1 MIKILQVRN
10 IDSFVES
17 RRQKTSEKDRKT
29 VQSILN
35 DVRKNG
41 DSAVKKYERKFNG
54 KSTSQLRVSAKE
66 IKEALSK
73 ISLEESPA
81 LYDMKREILD
91 YSSELMQDLRIRVKK
106 HDKYKEGFLIVCRWI
121 DRNSKYEKGISF
133 IDGEQVQVPQRLEKR
148 LRAKG
153 LIFGGRGSRIE
164 LSDLKRSFVP
174 IPSVGCYIPG
184 GQARYPSSVVMSV
197 VPAAVAGVKRIVVVS
212 PPGRNG
218 KIDPLTIAAAKRCGA
233 TEIYKVG
240 GAQAIGALAYG
251 TKTIPKVD
259 KIIGPGGKFVSVAK
273 SLVSDQTAI
282 DMVAGPT
289 ELGIIADAS
298 SDPELVALDLISQ
311 AEHSKDT
318 MCFVITQSK
327 TMANQIQKSIEKL
340 IPGTER
346 SSIIK
351 ESISKNG
358 FIAVCKN
365 ENEMVELANK
375 IAPEHLELMVKNAK
389 SLSQKITGA
398 GLLLIG
404 KNTPSAASD
413 YLLGTNHILPTNG
426 FGRTRGGLSV
436 LDFLKLQTVV
446 ESEKSALRKISK
458 SLKALTDAEGFPNHF
473 RAVERR
479 LD

>member
-1 MIKILQVRN
+1 LIKILQDRT

-17 RRQKTSEKDRKT
+17 SRQKTSEKDRKT

-54 KSTSQLRVSAKE
+54 RKTSQLRVSAKE
-66 IKEALSK
+66 IKEAQSK
-73 ISLEESPA
+73 ISREEVTALQTMSARLSNSSP
-81 LYDMKREILD
+81 KI
-91 YSSELMQDLRIRVKK
+91 QI
-106 HDKYKEGFLIVCRWI
+106 
-121 DRNSKYEKGISF
+121 
-133 IDGEQVQVPQRLEKR
+133 
-148 LRAKG
+148 
-153 LIFGGRGSRIE
+153 RGSR
-164 LSDLKRSFVP
+164 KFVA

-197 VPAAVAGVKRIVVVS
+197 IPAKIAGVKRIVIVS
-212 PPGRNG
+212 PPDRDG
-218 KIDPLTIAAAKRCGA
+218 KIDPLTIVAAKKCGA
-233 TEIYKVG
+233 TEIYKAG

-251 TKTIPKVD
+251 TKSILKVD
-259 KIIGPGGKFVSVAK
+259 KIVGPGGKFVSIAK

-298 SDPELVALDLISQ
+298 SDPELIALDLISQ
-311 AEHSKDT
+311 AEHSRDT

-327 TMANQIQKSIEKL
+327 TMAKQIQKSIEKL

-365 ENEMVELANK
+365 ENEMIGLANE
-375 IAPEHLELMVKNAK
+375 IAPEHMELMVKNAK
-389 SLSQKITGA
+389 TLSKKITGA

-404 KNTPSAASD
+404 KNTPSSASD

-436 LDFLKLQTVV
+436 LDFLKLQTVI
-446 ESEKSALRKISK
+446 ESKKSGLRKISK
-458 SLKALTDAEGFPNHF
+458 SLKVLTDAEDLPNHYK
-473 RAVERR
+473 AVKRR

>member
-17 RRQKTSEKDRKT
+17 RRQKTSEKDKKT
-29 VQSILN
+29 VQAILN

-54 KSTSQLRVSAKE
+54 KSTSQLRVSEKE
-66 IKEALSK
+66 IKEAKSK
-73 ISLEESPA
+73 ISRKEYKAIGELDWWLSSWENSYKMSVKAAVEKPFLMPPTEQLEVNGVS
-81 LYDMKREILD
+81 I
-91 YSSELMQDLRIRVKK
+91 
-106 HDKYKEGFLIVCRWI
+106 
-121 DRNSKYEKGISF
+121 EKS
-133 IDGEQVQVPQRLEKR
+133 L
-148 LRAKG
+148 
-153 LIFGGRGSRIE
+153 
-164 LSDLKRSFVP
+164 VP
-174 IPSVGCYIPG
+174 ISSVGCYVPG
-184 GQARYPSSVVMSV
+184 GQARYPSSVAMSV
-197 VPAAVAGVKRIVVVS
+197 TPAKEAGVKRIVVVS
-212 PPGRNG
+212 PPGRDG

-251 TKTIPKVD
+251 TKSIPKVD
-259 KIIGPGGKFVSVAK
+259 KIVGPGGKFVSIAK

-289 ELGIIADAS
+289 ELGIIANAS
-298 SDPELVALDLISQ
+298 SNPELVALDLISQ

-327 TMANQIQKSIEKL
+327 AMAKQIQKSIEKL

-346 SSIIK
+346 SSIIR

-365 ENEMVELANK
+365 ENEVIELANK
-375 IAPEHLELMVKNAK
+375 IAPEHLELMVGNAK
-389 SLSQKITGA
+389 TLSKKITGA

-413 YLLGTNHILPTNG
+413 YILITNHILPTNG

-436 LDFLKLQTVV
+436 FDFLKLQTVV
-446 ESEKSALRKISK
+446 ESNKKRLSEFRD
-458 SLKALTDAEGFPNHF
+458 SLKALTDAEGLPNHYK
-473 RAVERR
+473 AVKRR

>member
-54 KSTSQLRVSAKE
+54 RNTSQLRVSAKE
-66 IKEALSK
+66 IKEAQSK
-73 ISLEESPA
+73 ISLEERHAIGQTRVLLNGRQYSWHWVLKKA
-81 LYDMKREILD
+81 IDNLD
-91 YSSELMQDLRIRVKK
+91 QVNYSGI
-106 HDKYKEGFLIVCRWI
+106 I
-121 DRNSKYEKGISF
+121 DSKISK
-133 IDGEQVQVPQRLEKR
+133 L
-148 LRAKG
+148 
-153 LIFGGRGSRIE
+153 
-164 LSDLKRSFVP
+164 FVP

-184 GQARYPSSVVMSV
+184 GQAKYPSSVVMSV
-197 VPAAVAGVKRIVVVS
+197 VPAKIAGVKRIVVVS
-212 PPGRNG
+212 PPGRDG
-218 KIDPLTIAAAKRCGA
+218 KIDPLTIVAAKRCGA

-251 TKTIPKVD
+251 TKSIPKVD
-259 KIIGPGGKFVSVAK
+259 KIVGPGGKFVSIAK
-273 SLVSDQTAI
+273 SLVSDQVAI

-289 ELGIIADAS
+289 EIGIIVDAS
-298 SDPELVALDLISQ
+298 SNPELVALDLISQ

-318 MCFVITQSK
+318 MCFVITRSK
-327 TMANQIQKSIEKL
+327 TMAKQIQKSIEKL
-340 IPGTER
+340 IRGAER

-365 ENEMVELANK
+365 QNEIIELANK
-375 IAPEHLELMVKNAK
+375 IAPEHMELMVKNARSFSK
-389 SLSQKITGA
+389 KITGA

-426 FGRTRGGLSV
+426 FGRTRGGLGV
-436 LDFLKLQTVV
+436 LDFLKLQTIV
-446 ESEKSALRKISK
+446 ESKKSILREISD
-458 SLKALTDAEGFPNHF
+458 SLKALTDAEGLPNHYK
-473 RAVERR
+473 AVKRR
-479 LD
+479 LV

>member
-17 RRQKTSEKDRKT
+17 RRQKTSEKDKKT
-29 VQSILN
+29 VQAILN

-54 KSTSQLRVSAKE
+54 RKTSQLRVSAKE
-66 IKEALSK
+66 IKEARSK
-73 ISLEESPA
+73 ISREEVTA
-81 LYDMKREILD
+81 LQTM
-91 YSSELMQDLRIRVKK
+91 SA
-106 HDKYKEGFLIVCRWI
+106 
-121 DRNSKYEKGISF
+121 
-133 IDGEQVQVPQRLEKR
+133 R
-148 LRAKG
+148 LRKSSPK
-153 LIFGGRGSRIE
+153 IQIRGS
-164 LSDLKRSFVP
+164 SKFVP

-197 VPAAVAGVKRIVVVS
+197 IPAKIAGVKRIVVVS
-212 PPGRNG
+212 PPSRDG
-218 KIDPLTIAAAKRCGA
+218 KIDPLTIAAAKKCGA

-251 TKTIPKVD
+251 TKSIPKVD
-259 KIIGPGGKFVSVAK
+259 KIVGPGGKFVSIAK
-273 SLVSDQTAI
+273 SLVNDQTAI

-289 ELGIIADAS
+289 ELGIIADES

-318 MCFVITQSK
+318 MCFVITQSE
-327 TMANQIQKSIEKL
+327 TMAKQIQMKVFL
-340 IPGTER
+340 ITRLTER
-346 SSIIK
+346 SSIIE

-365 ENEMVELANK
+365 QNQMIELANK

-389 SLSQKITGA
+389 TLSKKITGA
-398 GLLLIG
+398 GLVLIG

-436 LDFLKLQTVV
+436 LDFLKLQTVI
-446 ESEKSALRKISK
+446 ESKKSGLRNISK
-458 SLKALTDAEGFPNHF
+458 SLKALTDAEGLPNHYK
-473 RAVERR
+473 AVRRR

>member
-41 DSAVKKYERKFNG
+41 DSAVRKYEQKFNG
-54 KSTSQLRVSAKE
+54 RSTSQLRVSAKE
-66 IKEALSK
+66 IKEAQSQLLPFEANAIEAMMEYTVQAEEVLQNYLPKQDSITNEDPEGVSK
-73 ISLEESPA
+73 
-81 LYDMKREILD
+81 
-91 YSSELMQDLRIRVKK
+91 V
-106 HDKYKEGFLIVCRWI
+106 
-121 DRNSKYEKGISF
+121 GI
-133 IDGEQVQVPQRLEKR
+133 
-148 LRAKG
+148 A
-153 LIFGGRGSRIE
+153 
-164 LSDLKRSFVP
+164 RSFVP

-184 GQARYPSSVVMSV
+184 SQARYPSSVVMSV
-197 VPAAVAGVKRIVVVS
+197 YTAKIAGVKRIVVVS
-212 PPGRNG
+212 PPGRDG
-218 KIDPLTIAAAKRCGA
+218 KIDPLTKMAAKMCGA

-251 TKTIPKVD
+251 TKSIAKVD
-259 KIIGPGGKFVSVAK
+259 KIVGPGGKFVSIAK

-327 TMANQIQKSIEKL
+327 TIAKQIQKSIEKL
-340 IPGTER
+340 ILGVER
-346 SSIIK
+346 GSIVK

-365 ENEMVELANK
+365 ENEVIELANK
-375 IAPEHLELMVKNAK
+375 IAPEHMELMVKNAK
-389 SLSQKITGA
+389 SLSKKITGA
-398 GLLLIG
+398 GLVLIG

-436 LDFLKLQTVV
+436 LDFLKIQTIV
-446 ESEKSALRKISK
+446 ESPLDWLDMLSSYLETI
-458 SLKALTDAEGFPNHF
+458 TDAEDLPNHWK
-473 RAVERR
+473 AIERR
-479 LD
+479 LDTIVKRSSDR

>member
-1 MIKILQVRN
+1 LIKILQVRN

-29 VQSILN
+29 VQAILN
-35 DVRKNG
+35 DVKRNG
-41 DSAVKKYERKFNG
+41 DSAVRKYEQKFNG
-54 KSTSQLRVSAKE
+54 RKTSQLRVSEKE
-66 IKEALSK
+66 IKEAQSK
-73 ISLEESPA
+73 ISREELKA
-81 LYDMKREILD
+81 LKRIQDWLTEDQKVLKSYLQSFERWSAEQFLPGNYDVE
-91 YSSELMQDLRIRVKK
+91 S
-106 HDKYKEGFLIVCRWI
+106 
-121 DRNSKYEKGISF
+121 SF
-133 IDGEQVQVPQRLEKR
+133 I
-148 LRAKG
+148 
-153 LIFGGRGSRIE
+153 
-164 LSDLKRSFVP
+164 P
-174 IPSVGCYIPG
+174 ISSVGCYIPG

-197 VPAAVAGVKRIVVVS
+197 VPANVAGVKKIVVVS
-212 PPGRNG
+212 PPGRDG
-218 KIDPLTIAAAKRCGA
+218 KIDPLTIVAAKMCGA

-240 GAQAIGALAYG
+240 GAQAISALAYG
-251 TKTIPKVD
+251 TKSIPKVD
-259 KIIGPGGKFVSVAK
+259 KIVGPGGKFVNIAK
-273 SLVSDQTAI
+273 LLVSDQTAI

-318 MCFVITQSK
+318 KCFVITQSK
-327 TMANQIQKSIEKL
+327 TVAKQIQKSIEKL
-340 IPGTER
+340 ILGTER

-365 ENEMVELANK
+365 QNEMIELANK
-375 IAPEHLELMVKNAK
+375 IAPEHLELMVKNSDIPDAPIQR
-389 SLSQKITGA
+389 SLSEKITGA
-398 GLLLIG
+398 GLLLTG

-446 ESEKSALRKISK
+446 MSDKDVLNAILDP
-458 SLKALTDAEGFPNHF
+458 LKTLTDAEGLPNHYK
-473 RAVERR
+473 AVKRR
-479 LD
+479 LE

>member
-54 KSTSQLRVSAKE
+54 RKTSQLRVSAKE
-66 IKEALSK
+66 IKEAKSK
-73 ISLEESPA
+73 ISRKEVTALRDMSARLLPRQKILADPEQWLEA
-81 LYDMKREILD
+81 
-91 YSSELMQDLRIRVKK
+91 
-106 HDKYKEGFLIVCRWI
+106 
-121 DRNSKYEKGISF
+121 
-133 IDGEQVQVPQRLEKR
+133 
-148 LRAKG
+148 
-153 LIFGGRGSRIE
+153 GSVFR
-164 LSDLKRSFVP
+164 KFVP

-197 VPAAVAGVKRIVVVS
+197 QTARKAGVKRIVVVS
-212 PPGRNG
+212 PPGPDG
-218 KIDPLTIAAAKRCGA
+218 KIDPLTIVAAKMCGA

-251 TKTIPKVD
+251 TKSIPKVD
-259 KIIGPGGKFVSVAK
+259 KIVGPGGKFVSIAK
-273 SLVSDQTAI
+273 LLVSDQTAI

-318 MCFVITQSK
+318 KCFVITQSK
-327 TMANQIQKSIEKL
+327 TVAKQIQKSLEKL
-340 IPGTER
+340 IPTTER
-346 SSIIK
+346 RSIIK

-365 ENEMVELANK
+365 QNEMIELANK

-389 SLSQKITGA
+389 SLSKKITGV

-446 ESEKSALRKISK
+446 ESDKSTLRKISK
-458 SLKALTDAEGFPNHF
+458 SLKLLTDAEDLPNHYK
-473 RAVERR
+473 AVKRR

>member
-10 IDSFVES
+10 VDSFVES

-54 KSTSQLRVSAKE
+54 RKTSQLRVSVKE
-66 IKEALSK
+66 IKEAQSK
-73 ISLEESPA
+73 ISRQEVTALTDMAYNLSIEEAIPGP
-81 LYDMKREILD
+81 
-91 YSSELMQDLRIRVKK
+91 
-106 HDKYKEGFLIVCRWI
+106 KYKY
-121 DRNSKYEKGISF
+121 RNI
-133 IDGEQVQVPQRLEKR
+133 
-148 LRAKG
+148 
-153 LIFGGRGSRIE
+153 RGYRK
-164 LSDLKRSFVP
+164 LVP

-184 GQARYPSSVVMSV
+184 GQAKYPSSAIMSV
-197 VPAAVAGVKRIVVVS
+197 VPAAIAGVKRIVVIS
-212 PPGRNG
+212 PPGRDG
-218 KIDPLTIAAAKRCGA
+218 KLDPSTIVAAKRCGA

-251 TKTIPKVD
+251 TKSIPKVD
-259 KIIGPGGKFVSVAK
+259 KIVGPGGKFVSIAK
-273 SLVSDQTAI
+273 SLVSDQTAV

-289 ELGIIADAS
+289 ELGIIADTS

-327 TMANQIQKSIEKL
+327 TMAKQIQRSLEKL

-358 FIAVCKN
+358 FIAVCRN
-365 ENEMVELANK
+365 QNEMIEFANG
-375 IAPEHLELMVKNAK
+375 IAPEHLELMVKNAR
-389 SLSQKITGA
+389 SLSKKITGA
-398 GLLLIG
+398 GLVLIG

-436 LDFLKLQTVV
+436 LDFLKIQTVV
-446 ESEKSALRKISK
+446 ESKKSTLKEISD
-458 SLKALTDAEGFPNHF
+458 SLKTLTDAEDLPNHYK
-473 RAVERR
+473 AVKRR

>member
-1 MIKILQVRN
+1 LIKILQVRN

-54 KSTSQLRVSAKE
+54 RNTSQLRVSAKE
-66 IKEALSK
+66 IKEAQSK
-73 ISLEESPA
+73 ISRKEISA
-81 LYDMKREILD
+81 LGTMVANI
-91 YSSELMQDLRIRVKK
+91 
-106 HDKYKEGFLIVCRWI
+106 
-121 DRNSKYEKGISF
+121 
-133 IDGEQVQVPQRLEKR
+133 
-148 LRAKG
+148 
-153 LIFGGRGSRIE
+153 RIE
-164 LSDLKRSFVP
+164 DEFPTQDTDSAWLVQRKFVP

-184 GQARYPSSVVMSV
+184 GQARYPSSVAMSV
-197 VPAAVAGVKRIVVVS
+197 VPAETAGVKRIVVVS
-212 PPGRNG
+212 PPGRDG
-218 KIDPLTIAAAKRCGA
+218 KIDPLTIIAAKMCGA

-251 TKTIPKVD
+251 TKSIPKVD
-259 KIIGPGGKFVSVAK
+259 KIVGPGGKFVSIAK
-273 SLVSDQTAI
+273 SLVSEQTAI
-282 DMVAGPT
+282 DMIAGPT

-327 TMANQIQKSIEKL
+327 TMARQIQKSIEKL
-340 IPGTER
+340 IPGTKR

-358 FIAVCKN
+358 FVAVCKSQ
-365 ENEMVELANK
+365 NEMIELANK

-389 SLSQKITGA
+389 SLSKKIIGA

-404 KNTPSAASD
+404 KNTPSALSD

-436 LDFLKLQTVV
+436 LDFLKLQTTI
-446 ESEKSALRKISK
+446 EISSLSTKLARKNFAEALET
-458 SLKALTDAEGFPNHF
+458 LTDAEGLPNHYK
-473 RAVERR
+473 AVKRR

>member
-1 MIKILQVRN
+1 LIKILQVRN

-17 RRQKTSEKDRKT
+17 RRQKTSEKDRKI

-54 KSTSQLRVSAKE
+54 RKTSQLRVSAKE
-66 IKEALSK
+66 IKEAQSK
-73 ISLEESPA
+73 ISRKESLAISLTGP
-81 LYDMKREILD
+81 REGQFARL
-91 YSSELMQDLRIRVKK
+91 IRNFGQK
-106 HDKYKEGFLIVCRWI
+106 DPDWE
-121 DRNSKYEKGISF
+121 SSF
-133 IDGEQVQVPQRLEKR
+133 I
-148 LRAKG
+148 
-153 LIFGGRGSRIE
+153 
-164 LSDLKRSFVP
+164 P
-174 IPSVGCYIPG
+174 IPSVGCYVPG
-184 GQARYPSSVVMSV
+184 GQARYPSSAIMSV
-197 VPAAVAGVKRIVVVS
+197 TPARWAGVKRIVVVS
-212 PPGRNG
+212 PPGRDG

-251 TKTIPKVD
+251 TKSIPKVD
-259 KIIGPGGKFVSVAK
+259 KIVGPGGKFVSIAK

-289 ELGIIADAS
+289 ELGIIANAS
-298 SDPELVALDLISQ
+298 SNPELVALDLISQ

-327 TMANQIQKSIEKL
+327 SMAKQIQKSIEKL

-358 FIAVCKN
+358 FIAICKN
-365 ENEMVELANK
+365 QNEMIELANK
-375 IAPEHLELMVKNAK
+375 IAPEHLELMVGNAK
-389 SLSQKITGA
+389 TLSKKITGA

-413 YLLGTNHILPTNG
+413 YILGTNHILPTGG

-446 ESEKSALRKISK
+446 ESNKKRFLELKD
-458 SLKALTDAEGFPNHF
+458 SLKALTDAEGLPNHYK
-473 RAVERR
+473 AVKRR

>member
-1 MIKILQVRN
+1 LIKILQVRN

-17 RRQKTSEKDRKT
+17 RRQKTSEKDKKT

-54 KSTSQLRVSAKE
+54 RKTSQLRISAKE
-66 IKEALSK
+66 IKEARSK
-73 ISLEESPA
+73 ISSEEVTALQTMSARLSNSSP
-81 LYDMKREILD
+81 KI
-91 YSSELMQDLRIRVKK
+91 QIRGYGK
-106 HDKYKEGFLIVCRWI
+106 
-121 DRNSKYEKGISF
+121 
-133 IDGEQVQVPQRLEKR
+133 
-148 LRAKG
+148 
-153 LIFGGRGSRIE
+153 
-164 LSDLKRSFVP
+164 FVA

-197 VPAAVAGVKRIVVVS
+197 IPAKIAGVKRIVVVS
-212 PPGRNG
+212 PPGRDG
-218 KIDPLTIAAAKRCGA
+218 KIDPLTIVAAKKCGA
-233 TEIYKVG
+233 TEIYKIG

-251 TKTIPKVD
+251 TKSISKVD
-259 KIIGPGGKFVSVAK
+259 KIVGPGGKFVSIAK

-289 ELGIIADAS
+289 ELGIIANAS
-298 SDPELVALDLISQ
+298 SDPELIALDLISQ

-327 TMANQIQKSIEKL
+327 TIAKQIQKSIEKL

-358 FIAVCKN
+358 FIAICKN
-365 ENEMVELANK
+365 EYEVIELANK
-375 IAPEHLELMVKNAK
+375 IAPEHMELMVGNAK
-389 SLSQKITGA
+389 TLSKKITGA

-404 KNTPSAASD
+404 KNTPSSASD

-436 LDFLKLQTVV
+436 LDFLKLQTVI
-446 ESEKSALRKISK
+446 ESKKSGLRKISK
-458 SLKALTDAEGFPNHF
+458 SLKVLTDAEDLPNHYK
-473 RAVERR
+473 AVKRR

>member
-1 MIKILQVRN
+1 LIKILQVRN

-17 RRQKTSEKDRKT
+17 RRQKTSEKDKKI
-29 VQSILN
+29 VQAILN

-41 DSAVKKYERKFNG
+41 DSAVKKYEQKFNG
-54 KSTSQLRVSAKE
+54 RNTSQLRVSEKE
-66 IKEALSK
+66 IKEARSK
-73 ISLEESPA
+73 ISREEVTA
-81 LYDMKREILD
+81 LRDMSARLLHRRKILAIA
-91 YSSELMQDLRIRVKK
+91 ERV
-106 HDKYKEGFLIVCRWI
+106 E
-121 DRNSKYEKGISF
+121 N
-133 IDGEQVQVPQRLEKR
+133 
-148 LRAKG
+148 
-153 LIFGGRGSRIE
+153 RGSVYRY
-164 LSDLKRSFVP
+164 FVP

-197 VPAAVAGVKRIVVVS
+197 VPARKAGVKRIVVVS
-212 PPGRNG
+212 PPGRDG
-218 KIDPLTIAAAKRCGA
+218 KIDPLTIAAAKMCGA

-251 TKTIPKVD
+251 TKSIPKVD
-259 KIIGPGGKFVSVAK
+259 KIVGPGGKFVSIAK

-298 SDPELVALDLISQ
+298 SNPELVALDLISQ

-318 MCFVITQSK
+318 ICFVITQSK
-327 TMANQIQKSIEKL
+327 TTAKQIQKSIEKL

-365 ENEMVELANK
+365 QNEVIELANK
-375 IAPEHLELMVKNAK
+375 IAPEHMELMVKNARSFSK
-389 SLSQKITGA
+389 KITGA

-413 YLLGTNHILPTNG
+413 YLLGTNHILPTSG

-436 LDFLKLQTVV
+436 LDFNKLQTIV
-446 ESEKSALRKISK
+446 ESKKSTLREISK
-458 SLKALTDAEGFPNHF
+458 SLKTLTDAEDLPNHYK
-473 RAVERR
+473 AVKRR

>member
-17 RRQKTSEKDRKT
+17 RRQKTSEKDKKT
-29 VQSILN
+29 VQAILN

-54 KSTSQLRVSAKE
+54 IKTSQLRVSAKE
-66 IKEALSK
+66 IKEAQSQLLPFEANAIEAMMEYTVQAEEVLQNYLPKQDSITNEDPEGVSK
-73 ISLEESPA
+73 
-81 LYDMKREILD
+81 
-91 YSSELMQDLRIRVKK
+91 V
-106 HDKYKEGFLIVCRWI
+106 
-121 DRNSKYEKGISF
+121 GI
-133 IDGEQVQVPQRLEKR
+133 
-148 LRAKG
+148 A
-153 LIFGGRGSRIE
+153 
-164 LSDLKRSFVP
+164 RSFVP

-184 GQARYPSSVVMSV
+184 SQARYPSSVVMSV
-197 VPAAVAGVKRIVVVS
+197 YTAKIAGVKRIVVVS
-212 PPGRNG
+212 PPGRDG
-218 KIDPLTIAAAKRCGA
+218 KIDPLTKMAAKMCGA

-251 TKTIPKVD
+251 TKSIAKVD
-259 KIIGPGGKFVSVAK
+259 KIVGPGGKFVSIAK

-327 TMANQIQKSIEKL
+327 TIAKQIQKSIEKL
-340 IPGTER
+340 ILGVER
-346 SSIIK
+346 GSIVK

-365 ENEMVELANK
+365 ENEVIELANK
-375 IAPEHLELMVKNAK
+375 IAPEHMELMVKNAK
-389 SLSQKITGA
+389 SLSKKITGA
-398 GLLLIG
+398 GLVLIG

-436 LDFLKLQTVV
+436 LDFLKIQTIV
-446 ESEKSALRKISK
+446 ESPLDWLDMLSSYLETI
-458 SLKALTDAEGFPNHF
+458 TDAEDLPNHWK
-473 RAVERR
+473 AIERR
-479 LD
+479 LDTIVKRSSDR

>member
-1 MIKILQVRN
+1 LIKILQVRN

-17 RRQKTSEKDRKT
+17 RRQKTSEKDKKI

-41 DSAVKKYERKFNG
+41 DSAVKKYEQKFNG
-54 KSTSQLRVSAKE
+54 RKTSQLRVSAKE
-66 IKEALSK
+66 IKEARSK
-73 ISLEESPA
+73 ISREEVTALQTMSARLSNSSP
-81 LYDMKREILD
+81 KI
-91 YSSELMQDLRIRVKK
+91 QI
-106 HDKYKEGFLIVCRWI
+106 
-121 DRNSKYEKGISF
+121 
-133 IDGEQVQVPQRLEKR
+133 
-148 LRAKG
+148 
-153 LIFGGRGSRIE
+153 RGSR
-164 LSDLKRSFVP
+164 KFVA

-197 VPAAVAGVKRIVVVS
+197 IPAKIAGVKRIVIVS
-212 PPGRNG
+212 PPDRDG
-218 KIDPLTIAAAKRCGA
+218 KIDPLTIVAAKKCGA
-233 TEIYKVG
+233 TEIYKIG

-251 TKTIPKVD
+251 TKSIPKVD
-259 KIIGPGGKFVSVAK
+259 KIVGPGGKFVSIAK

-298 SDPELVALDLISQ
+298 SDPELIALDLISQ
-311 AEHSKDT
+311 AEHSRDT

-327 TMANQIQKSIEKL
+327 TMAKQIQKSIEKL

-365 ENEMVELANK
+365 ENEMIGLANE
-375 IAPEHLELMVKNAK
+375 IAPEHMELMVKNAK
-389 SLSQKITGA
+389 TLSKKITGA

-404 KNTPSAASD
+404 KNTPSSASD

-436 LDFLKLQTVV
+436 LDFLKLQTVI
-446 ESEKSALRKISK
+446 ESKKSGLRKISK
-458 SLKALTDAEGFPNHF
+458 SLKALTDAEDLPNHYK
-473 RAVERR
+473 AVERR

>member
-35 DVRKNG
+35 DVKRNG

-54 KSTSQLRVSAKE
+54 RKTSQLRVSTKE
-66 IKEALSK
+66 IKEAQYK
-73 ISLEESPA
+73 ISREEVTALQTMSARLSNSSP
-81 LYDMKREILD
+81 KI
-91 YSSELMQDLRIRVKK
+91 QI
-106 HDKYKEGFLIVCRWI
+106 
-121 DRNSKYEKGISF
+121 
-133 IDGEQVQVPQRLEKR
+133 
-148 LRAKG
+148 
-153 LIFGGRGSRIE
+153 RGSR
-164 LSDLKRSFVP
+164 KFVA

-197 VPAAVAGVKRIVVVS
+197 IPAKIAGVKRIVIVS
-212 PPGRNG
+212 PPGRDG
-218 KIDPLTIAAAKRCGA
+218 KIDPLTIAAAKMCGA
-233 TEIYKVG
+233 TEIYKIG
-240 GAQAIGALAYG
+240 GAQAIGTLAYG
-251 TKTIPKVD
+251 TKSIPKVD
-259 KIIGPGGKFVSVAK
+259 KIVGPGGKFVSIAK
-273 SLVSDQTAI
+273 SLVSEQTAI

-298 SDPELVALDLISQ
+298 SDPELVSLDLISQ

-327 TMANQIQKSIEKL
+327 TMAKQIQKSIEKL

-375 IAPEHLELMVKNAK
+375 IAPEHLELMVKNARSISK
-389 SLSQKITGA
+389 KITGA
-398 GLLLIG
+398 GLVLIG

-436 LDFLKLQTVV
+436 LDFLKLQTVI
-446 ESEKSALRKISK
+446 ESKKSGLRKISK
-458 SLKALTDAEGFPNHF
+458 SLKVLTDAEDLPNHYK
-473 RAVERR
+473 AVKRR

>member
-1 MIKILQVRN
+1 LIKILQVRN

-54 KSTSQLRVSAKE
+54 TKTSQLRVSVKE
-66 IKEALSK
+66 IKEAKSK
-73 ISLEESPA
+73 ISRKEYKAIGDLDYWLGLLSENSLHWRVDEVVRKTSLGKDLLEEWGVA
-81 LYDMKREILD
+81 I
-91 YSSELMQDLRIRVKK
+91 
-106 HDKYKEGFLIVCRWI
+106 
-121 DRNSKYEKGISF
+121 EKS
-133 IDGEQVQVPQRLEKR
+133 L
-148 LRAKG
+148 
-153 LIFGGRGSRIE
+153 
-164 LSDLKRSFVP
+164 VP

-197 VPAAVAGVKRIVVVS
+197 TPAKEAGVKRIVVVS

-251 TKTIPKVD
+251 TKSIPKVD
-259 KIIGPGGKFVSVAK
+259 KIVGPGGKFVSIAK

-289 ELGIIADAS
+289 ELGIIANAS
-298 SDPELVALDLISQ
+298 SNPELVALDLISQ

-318 MCFVITQSK
+318 MCFVITTSK
-327 TMANQIQKSIEKL
+327 TVAKQIQKSLEKL
-340 IPGTER
+340 IPDVER
-346 SSIIK
+346 SAIVK
-351 ESISKNG
+351 QSISKNG

-365 ENEMVELANK
+365 QNEMIELANK
-375 IAPEHLELMVKNAK
+375 IAPEHLELMVGNAR
-389 SLSQKITGA
+389 SLSKKITGA

-426 FGRTRGGLSV
+426 FGRTRGGLSI
-436 LDFLKLQTVV
+436 LDFSKLQTIVA
-446 ESEKSALRKISK
+446 SSKSSLRKISK
-458 SLKALTDAEGFPNHF
+458 SLKTITDAEELPNHYK
-473 RAVERR
+473 AVERR

>member
-54 KSTSQLRVSAKE
+54 RKTSQLHVSAKE
-66 IKEALSK
+66 IKEAKSK
-73 ISLEESPA
+73 IRRKEYRAIGEVGFWLELFTERDVRNMVHGAVKKSGRDPVYRLEEFG
-81 LYDMKREILD
+81 
-91 YSSELMQDLRIRVKK
+91 V
-106 HDKYKEGFLIVCRWI
+106 
-121 DRNSKYEKGISF
+121 GI
-133 IDGEQVQVPQRLEKR
+133 E
-148 LRAKG
+148 
-153 LIFGGRGSRIE
+153 
-164 LSDLKRSFVP
+164 RSLVP

-184 GQARYPSSVVMSV
+184 GQARYPSSVAMSV
-197 VPAAVAGVKRIVVVS
+197 TPAKMAGVKRIVVVS
-212 PPGRNG
+212 PPGRDG

-251 TKTIPKVD
+251 TKSIPKVD
-259 KIIGPGGKFVSVAK
+259 KIVGPGGKFVSIAK

-289 ELGIIADAS
+289 ELGIIADVS

-327 TMANQIQKSIEKL
+327 TMAKQIQKSLEKL

-365 ENEMVELANK
+365 QDEIIELANK
-375 IAPEHLELMVKNAK
+375 IAPEHMELMVKNAK
-389 SLSQKITGA
+389 ILSRKITGA

-426 FGRTRGGLSV
+426 FGRTRGGLGV
-436 LDFLKLQTVV
+436 LDFLKLQTII
-446 ESEKSALRKISK
+446 ESKKSTLKEISD
-458 SLKALTDAEGFPNHF
+458 SLKTITDAEGLPNHYK
-473 RAVERR
+473 AVERR